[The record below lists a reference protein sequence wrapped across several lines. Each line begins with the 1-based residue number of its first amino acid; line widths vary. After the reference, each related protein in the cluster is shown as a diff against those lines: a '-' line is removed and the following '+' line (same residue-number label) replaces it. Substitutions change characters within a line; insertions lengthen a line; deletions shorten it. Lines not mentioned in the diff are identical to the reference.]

1 MYRIK
6 HFLLKYGLSLLL
18 LIVIVVSIVVGKLIL
33 SLCLIL
39 AFVLIDFVAF
49 VLFFKG
55 PLNIKTPDGYDQ
67 PYHPSVVFFESGWN
81 GWKYWMAFTPYPVGG
96 KPYMD
101 CWENPCVI
109 VSQDGVYWQYPGKMA
124 FLDELTNEQINNK
137 NYYSDTHLIYNGDK
151 DCLELYYRLNSGKNS
166 DEVTIFRII
175 SNNGIDWSDKKKLVS
190 EGCDLYTP
198 EPVSQSIIY
207 HNRKYKMWY
216 VSDTKG
222 DSIRK
227 IKSMESDDGLI
238 WNNLTSITLSGYD
251 INPWHIDCQ
260 LYNEKYYLL
269 VYSFDKDLTLWESVS
284 GVDFYFKK
292 ILLRPSNRPGI
303 FYNSR
308 PYRSCIVRGN
318 REWSIFFSAS
328 NRKSHKLGMMLGKS
342 LNNMRVVS
350 CSKITKEYIKLY
362 WKQQVERLFAI
373 EVAIALR
380 FHRIINRILKTR

>member
-6 HFLLKYGLSLLL
+6 HFINKYGLSLLL
-18 LIVIVVSIVVGKLIL
+18 PIVIVVSIVVGRPII
-33 SLCLIL
+33 SLCFIL
-39 AFVLIDFVAF
+39 VFVLIDFVVF

-96 KPYMD
+96 EPYMD

-109 VSQDGVYWQYPGKMA
+109 VSQDGVHWQYPGKME
-124 FLDELTNEQINNK
+124 FLDELTNEQINNR
-137 NYYSDTHLIYNGDK
+137 NYYSDTHLIYNCDK

-175 SNNGIDWSDKKKLVS
+175 SNNGIDWSVKEKLASV
-190 EGCDLYTP
+190 GCDLYTP

-207 HNRKYKMWY
+207 HNRKYQMWY

-269 VYSFDKDLTLWESVS
+269 VYSFDSTLTLWKS
-284 GVDFYFKK
+284 GNGTDYEYIKQ
-292 ILLRPSNRPGI
+292 ILQPSRRAGV
-303 FYNSR
+303 FYNAR
-308 PYRSCIVRGN
+308 LYRSCLVSTDKDWRVY
-318 REWSIFFSAS
+318 FSAHCG
-328 NRKSHKLGMMLGKS
+328 KCHQVGMMKGITNEK
-342 LNNMRVVS
+342 MRVVS
-350 CSKITKEYIKLY
+350 CSTLTKKNIKLFIVQLIE
-362 WKQQVERLFAI
+362 KLFSIEINLVQRL
-373 EVAIALR
+373 
-380 FHRIINRILKTR
+380 HILGRN